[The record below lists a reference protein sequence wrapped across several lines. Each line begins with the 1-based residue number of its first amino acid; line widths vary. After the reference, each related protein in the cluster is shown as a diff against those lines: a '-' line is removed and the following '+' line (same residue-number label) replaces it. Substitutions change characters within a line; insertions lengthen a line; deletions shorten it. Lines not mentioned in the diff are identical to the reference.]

1 MTSTL
6 PGEDWL
12 RQVQARAVWT
22 AIPTPAFTPTRVR
35 ASSFTICIKHFA
47 MSRRKTSPMAMGR
60 APSPWHCDQA
70 SPGQNRSNGSAGTTL
85 NQHQGDQPRQ
95 MFQCTVGHAR
105 GQLHVGAGPRGQ
117 KGACRKA
124 TQSSHRIFRNFISQW
139 KRCEVRGRLEL
150 EAFARN
156 ADGAVILQAAALPFS
171 PDRGCGQSQHGGG
184 DGQLEGAPPRRI
196 EAASTA
202 QSKLSSHCGVP
213 WMPAPASE
221 LPL

>member
-1 MTSTL
+1 MLGKWDVAVAGTAAREMRLKTLVKSSLTSTL

-105 GQLHVGAGPRGQ
+105 G
-117 KGACRKA
+117 
-124 TQSSHRIFRNFISQW
+124 
-139 KRCEVRGRLEL
+139 
-150 EAFARN
+150 
-156 ADGAVILQAAALPFS
+156 
-171 PDRGCGQSQHGGG
+171 
-184 DGQLEGAPPRRI
+184 
-196 EAASTA
+196 
-202 QSKLSSHCGVP
+202 
-213 WMPAPASE
+213 PASRRCWTQRPE
-221 LPL
+221 GPLPESYTKLAPHLPEFHQPMEEMRGAR